1 MKARDLRNKSTEELH
16 TLLLQQ
22 RELLRRLRFDLVAGK
37 VKNIR
42 EIREVRK
49 NIARILTIINERRK
63 QQEVTSNNK

>member
-42 EIREVRK
+42 EIREVKK